1 MIKVVEAAA
10 TRVLRSRFPTSGGS
24 CRIGRR
30 KAMYRW
36 RRDQYDNH
44 RRYGEVKHRH
54 RHDAVVLN
62 VSAVFKLQI

>member
-10 TRVLRSRFPTSGGS
+10 TRVLRSRLPTSDS
-24 CRIGRR
+24 IRGRR

-54 RHDAVVLN
+54 RHGCFECQSVR
-62 VSAVFKLQI
+62 LQSDKN